1 MTVDKNEVAVGAV
14 IVFKPHVDAAQAQ
27 KVLDALIMA
36 GYIHRTEA
44 KTYDPN
50 WGSPVWYIP

>member
-1 MTVDKNEVAVGAV
+1 MDKNEVAVGAV